1 MTIESMT
8 ADASPKVTG
17 WKGLSD
23 AAHFERLKTALFRTR
38 GRTRFDRA
46 AADRILDDLR
56 HVAYRR
62 GIEAARVFHF
72 LDQDFIDMDEDLS
85 SAQDD
90 LDRMSRNLP
99 FLREVAA
106 VVEEIESIQDEMS
119 EEARLFFGWRPYAR
133 KWAWPNPIWTEL
145 KLAFLEGRDDAEK
158 SSDKTR
164 HLGGTASFSHRPYRQ
179 YVGRHGIRLR

>member
-8 ADASPKVTG
+8 TTTSPKITG

-62 GIEAARVFHF
+62 GVEAARVFQF
-72 LDQDFIDMDEDLS
+72 LDQDYIDMDEDLS

-90 LDRMSRNLP
+90 LNRMSRNLP

-106 VVEEIESIQDEMS
+106 VMEEIEPIRDQML
-119 EEARLFFGWRPYAR
+119 EEARMFFGWRPYAQR
-133 KWAWPNPIWTEL
+133 WAFPNPLWSEL
-145 KLAFLEGRDDAEK
+145 RQAFQEGRDDAESTRSK
-158 SSDKTR
+158 CPVFGEVQSDR
-164 HLGGTASFSHRPYRQ
+164 
-179 YVGRHGIRLR
+179 VGLD